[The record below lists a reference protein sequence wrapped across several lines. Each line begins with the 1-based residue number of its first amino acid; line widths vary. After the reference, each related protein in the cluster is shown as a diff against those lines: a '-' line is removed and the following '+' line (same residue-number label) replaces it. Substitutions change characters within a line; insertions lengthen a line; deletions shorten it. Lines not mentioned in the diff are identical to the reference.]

1 MYLGALG
8 QQGSTF
14 TVLSQRG
21 ERPNC
26 PVGSQE
32 QSRHGS
38 GIRESVTCY
47 RAPVFAAPPTTTVT
61 YHAPITSVAVPTAIS
76 TQVSPQISPILAQQ
90 QASPGAAV
98 TGAPVQS
105 MPGGVTATPST
116 GITGEDLERI
126 LAGERAAAAAEAD
139 ALERQRS
146 TEYAELT
153 RQMAE
158 RERMTRDIILADQ
171 KAAADRS
178 EAERFARE
186 QAEIEARESAAV
198 YAPSGGGALPLP
210 PLPSSVVASTVPGA
224 PPPVGPP
231 PEAEAETPWML
242 ILLAA
247 AGIGA
252 VVMVGAKKGKRKTRK

>member
-1 MYLGALG
+1 
-8 QQGSTF
+8 
-14 TVLSQRG
+14 
-21 ERPNC
+21 
-26 PVGSQE
+26 
-32 QSRHGS
+32 
-38 GIRESVTCY
+38 
-47 RAPVFAAPPTTTVT
+47 
-61 YHAPITSVAVPTAIS
+61 
-76 TQVSPQISPILAQQ
+76 LAQQ